1 MRSWGR
7 RWKGH
12 RCEEKA
18 QKASLRRCHLKALER
33 KARVH
38 QVTGGSREPHLQS
51 TVGTVEATCS
61 RELKYSGGLALSA
74 QDVQSRAR
82 WDRTQG
88 ERAHCGG
95 LMLPGRALLE
105 GSGQSSKATEVF

>member
-1 MRSWGR
+1 MGR
-7 RWKGH
+7 KGH
-12 RCEEKA
+12 RCKEKA

-33 KARVH
+33 KAVH

-51 TVGTVEATCS
+51 TVGTVVATCS

-82 WDRTQG
+82 RDRTQG
-88 ERAHCGG
+88 EQAHLWRFDVAWQGAAGRLRA
-95 LMLPGRALLE
+95 E
-105 GSGQSSKATEVF
+105 Q